1 MQHGQIPSQI
11 IVNHDQGVIH
21 MKLLGEGFYW
31 DELNI
36 GACFKTFG
44 RTITE
49 TDIINFV
56 THVGM
61 LESLFLDK
69 EYRDEHAAIS
79 GQPAPA
85 ALIYAIAEGLTL
97 NATGQ
102 GTGLAFL
109 HMELNVEGPVLVGD
123 TIHVELEVL
132 ETRPSSK
139 KGRGLVRTKNQVVN
153 QRGQIVLTYTPLRLM
168 AGKDH

>member
-1 MQHGQIPSQI
+1 MQ
-11 IVNHDQGVIH
+11 
-21 MKLLGEGFYW
+21 LLGEGFYW
-31 DELNI
+31 DQLSV
-36 GACFKTFG
+36 GARYKTFG

-49 TDIINFV
+49 TDIVNFV
-56 THVGM
+56 SHVGM

-69 EYRDEHAAIS
+69 EYREEHAAIS

-85 ALIYAIAEGLTL
+85 ALVYAIAEGLTL

-123 TIHVELEVL
+123 TIHVEIEVI
-132 ETRPSSK
+132 ETRPASK
-139 KGRGLVRTKNQVVN
+139 KGRGLVRTKNQIVN
-153 QRGQIVLTYTPLRLM
+153 QKGQTVITYTPLRLM
-168 AGKDH
+168 AGSED